1 MTQAIQRFSLLLALL
16 FLAPTDSS
24 ALIGFGSKKKDPSQ
38 ASGKSSPLPALSVT
52 PFTGSSGTSAQTGII
67 EELKR
72 SRAFDILA
80 SGTQAD
86 PSQSSF
92 ELSGDSVGGRVSSRL
107 KDSSGKLLFERTYAA
122 PGLDENLQALSDDLT
137 FAITGKPGLATSRI
151 VFVSNKT
158 GVKQIYLSNADGG
171 NIQQVTRHRHGA
183 VSPSLSPDASLLA
196 FTSYRTGFPEV
207 TLMDLGGGMERVV
220 TDTSGSNFG
229 ASIAP
234 DGQHLALVMSFLG
247 NPEIFVTDLA
257 TNSAGCLTESIGVPC
272 SPSWSPTGTRLIF
285 SSDEGHGQ
293 QLYVADFGSE
303 KSPGALQRFN
313 VGYRFATDPTWS
325 PDGTQVAFTAR
336 SRASWVV
343 AIKDYPSGRTRV
355 IQRGASHP
363 SYSPNGRYLIY
374 TENGDLYRHDL
385 VSNSRRLLIS
395 DFGEVSEPR
404 WMN

>member
-1 MTQAIQRFSLLLALL
+1 MTRLIPRLSFLLALL
-16 FLAPTDSS
+16 LLAPIPSL
-24 ALIGFGSKKKDPSQ
+24 AFIGFGSTKKQLPKGVTNNELLPSLRVGHF
-38 ASGKSSPLPALSVT
+38 S
-52 PFTGSSGTSAQTGII
+52 GSSGTSAQMGII
-67 EELKR
+67 EELNR
-72 SRAFDILA
+72 SRAFNVISTGSEDA
-80 SGTQAD
+80 SAQQT
-86 PSQSSF
+86 F
-92 ELSGDSVGGRVSSRL
+92 ELTGDSVGGRVSSRL
-107 KDSSGKLLFERTYAA
+107 KDTSGKTLFERTYAA
-122 PGLDENLQALSDDLT
+122 PGIDENIQALSDDLT

-151 VFVSNKT
+151 TFVSNKT
-158 GVKQIYLSNADGG
+158 GVKQVYLCNADGG

-220 TDTSGSNFG
+220 TDTPGANFG

-247 NPEIFVTDLA
+247 NPEIFVTDLS
-257 TNSAGCLTESIGVPC
+257 TNSASCLTESIGVPC
-272 SPSWSPTGTRLIF
+272 SPSWNPTGTRLVF
-285 SSDEGHGQ
+285 SSDEGRGQ

-303 KSPGALQRFN
+303 KSPGGLHRFN
-313 VGYRFATDPTWS
+313 VGYRFVTDPSWS
-325 PDGTQVAFTAR
+325 PDGTQIAFTAR

-343 AIKDYPSGRTRV
+343 AVKDYPGGRTRI

-363 SYSPNGRYLIY
+363 SYSPNGRYIIY
-374 TENGDLYRHDL
+374 IQNGDLFRQDL

-395 DFGEVSEPR
+395 NFGEVSEPR

>member
-1 MTQAIQRFSLLLALL
+1 MTFSVHRLCLLLVLVL
-16 FLAPTDSS
+16 LAPFESP
-24 ALIGFGSKKKDPSQ
+24 AFIGVGTIRKEPEE
-38 ASGKSSPLPALSVT
+38 APVKSPQLPALCVT
-52 PFTGSSGTSAQTGII
+52 PFTGSSGISAEKGII

-72 SRAFDILA
+72 SRSFDVLPPGA
-80 SGTQAD
+80 QAE
-86 PSQSSF
+86 PGQSYF
-92 ELSGDSVGGRVSSRL
+92 QLSGDSVGGRVSSRL
-107 KDSSGKLLFERTYAA
+107 RDRSGKLLFERTYAA
-122 PGLDENLQALSDDLT
+122 PGIDENLQALSDDLT

-151 VFVSNKT
+151 AFVSNKT
-158 GVKQIYLSNADGG
+158 GVKQVYLSNADGG

-196 FTSYRTGFPEV
+196 FTSYRSGFPEV
-207 TLMDLGGGMERVV
+207 VLMDLGGGMERVV
-220 TDTSGSNFG
+220 TDTSGANFG
-229 ASIAP
+229 ATIAP

-285 SSDEGHGQ
+285 SSDEGRGQ

-303 KSPGALQRFN
+303 KSPGALQRFD
-313 VGYRFATDPTWS
+313 VGYRFATDPVWS

-343 AIKDYPSGRTRV
+343 AIKEYPSGRTRV
-355 IQRGASHP
+355 IQRGATHP

-385 VSNSRRLLIS
+385 ISNSRRLLIS